1 MSRVHHVFVRDRA
14 SGVWAHETAF
24 ADRRDAEAERD
35 DYRDKPTTRA
45 VRIIAGPGAG
55 EAHFAWI
62 ARQGAVLN
70 GPVTTTTA
78 NADVE
83 AMRAA
88 DDRLRREAE

>member
-62 ARQGAVLN
+62 ARQVAVLN
-70 GPVTTTTA
+70 GPTTTA
-78 NADVE
+78 PGYCALCNAAPCSCLKVTP
-83 AMRAA
+83 
-88 DDRLRREAE
+88 